1 MQSKKHESKG
11 STLDLKPRAD
21 KLFLPVVALLT
32 GEALEVVDVGLRS
45 HHHLKRRDHLRAG
58 GAVAGRAE
66 QSTAKRT
73 VRLRLVHT

>member
-1 MQSKKHESKG
+1 MRTDVLKNLKKN
-11 STLDLKPRAD
+11 
-21 KLFLPVVALLT
+21 LFLPVVALLT
-32 GEALEVVDVGLRS
+32 GKALEVVDVRLRP
-45 HHHLKRRDHLRAG
+45 HHHLKRRDHLGAG